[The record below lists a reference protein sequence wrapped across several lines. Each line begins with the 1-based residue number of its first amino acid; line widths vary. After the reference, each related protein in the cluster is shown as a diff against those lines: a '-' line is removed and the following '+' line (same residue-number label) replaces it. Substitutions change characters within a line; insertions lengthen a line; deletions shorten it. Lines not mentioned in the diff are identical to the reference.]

1 MAKRKKLRGKEL
13 EAFAREAIKGG
24 VSPEERFEQ
33 RVNFVHS
40 NLTRL
45 PGQIISKESVR
56 KALLEE

>member
-13 EAFAREAIKGG
+13 EAFAREAAKREI
-24 VSPEERFEQ
+24 SPEERFEQ
-33 RVNFVHS
+33 QVNFVHS

-56 KALLEE
+56 KALLKG